1 MSATQYQKVL
11 ERELARLNKRI
22 DLMILKGQSYVA
34 EARQHREILM
44 QLNRTKRSTSMFSR
58 FFNHATSY

>member
-11 ERELARLNKRI
+11 ERELTQLNKRI

-34 EARQHREILM
+34 EARKHREILM
-44 QLNRTKRSTSMFSR
+44 QLNRTKRSTSMFGRLFS
-58 FFNHATSY
+58 HATSY